1 MKDFIGED
9 FLLPNEAAIRLFED
23 YARAAPIIDYH
34 CHLPPADIAANS
46 RFASIAQAWL
56 GGDHYKWR
64 AMRANGVPEADITGH
79 PADRRTFD
87 AWARTVPLLVGNP
100 LHHWTHLELRRYFG
114 IAEALSERTAPA
126 IWEACNARIA
136 GPDFGARDLLARMKV
151 KVVCTTDDPAD
162 SLEHHASYAAARLAG
177 GEAAA
182 AWPVMA
188 PTYRPDKALAVE
200 DPLAW
205 KAYLGKL
212 GQAAGLE
219 IRTYAGLVA
228 ALEKRHAFFHT
239 LGARLSDHAL
249 VQPLASLVPEAQVQA
264 AFDKAFRGEALAADE
279 AAALKTGLLLEVGRM
294 DARRGWTMQLH
305 FAAIRNL
312 NSRMFAKLGP
322 DTGYD
327 AVGDSISARGLAV
340 FLDALEAESLLPKT
354 VLYSLNAHDYEVLAS
369 VMGCFQDGQVAGK
382 LQLGSA
388 WWFNDHI
395 DGMELQLKAL
405 ANLGLLGRFVGML
418 TDSRSFLSFP
428 RHEYFRRILC
438 GLLGTWME
446 EGRVPPDFEELGT
459 LVRAISYDNAK
470 GYFGLPG
477 A

>member
-9 FLLPNEAAIRLFED
+9 FLLPNEAALRLFHD
-23 YARAAPIIDYH
+23 YAEGAPIIDYH

-46 RFASIAQAWL
+46 GFSSIAQAWL

-64 AMRANGVPEADITGH
+64 AMRANGVSEADITGH

-100 LHHWTHLELRRYFG
+100 LHHWAHLELRRYFG
-114 IAEALSERTAPA
+114 ITETISERSGPA

-136 GPDFGARDLLARMKV
+136 GPDFGARDLLAGMKV
-151 KVVCTTDDPAD
+151 KAVCTTDDPAD
-162 SLEHHASYAAARLAG
+162 SLEHHIAYAAARKAG
-177 GEAAA
+177 GAAA
-182 AWPVMA
+182 ASWPVMA

-200 DPLAW
+200 DPGAW

-212 GQAAGLE
+212 GKAAGLE
-219 IRTYAGLVA
+219 IRTYNDLVA
-228 ALEKRHAFFHT
+228 ALEKRHEFFHS
-239 LGARLSDHAL
+239 LGSRLSDHAL
-249 VQPLASLVPEAQVQA
+249 VQPLGSVAPEARAAA
-264 AFDKAFRGEALAADE
+264 AFDKAFRGEALAAEE
-279 AAALKTGLLLEVGRM
+279 AAILKTALLLEVGRM
-294 DARRGWTMQLH
+294 DARRAWTMQLH

-312 NSRMFAKLGP
+312 NTKMFTRLGP

-327 AVGDSISARGLAV
+327 AVGDSISARGLAA
-340 FLDALEAESLLPKT
+340 FLDALDSEGRLPKII
-354 VLYSLNAHDYEVLAS
+354 LYSLNAHDYEVLAS
-369 VMGCFQDGQVAGK
+369 VMGCFQDGEVAGK

-438 GLLGTWME
+438 GLLGSWME
-446 EGRVPPDFEELGT
+446 EGRAPADFEAMG
-459 LVRAISYDNAK
+459 AIVKAVSFENARD
-470 GYFGLPG
+470 YFGLI
-477 A
+477 